1 MDSPVVSVS
10 MPFDAT
16 CRLLS
21 AAAWPAS
28 PRGGGGSS
36 VVVLRGH
43 MMMKDNGWPTQH
55 SRGGHAKF
63 SDGDW
68 LITKSSD
75 QFSVSW
81 WLEVDR

>member
-1 MDSPVVSVS
+1 MR
-10 MPFDAT
+10 FDAT

-21 AAAWPAS
+21 AAAWPAA
-28 PRGGGGSS
+28 PRGGSS

-43 MMMKDNGWPTQH
+43 MMKDNGWPTQH

-68 LITKSSD
+68 LSTKSSD

-81 WLEVDR
+81 WFEVDR